1 VLYIKSKNKSNRYG
15 IERRKSQIMESG
27 CRLFVMGSECP
38 CCQVIRKLKLP
49 YEDLEQQYI
58 RMVFNVLAR
67 NVDDHSK
74 NFAFCMQKDGSWK
87 LSPAYDLT
95 FSVDL
100 AAPAYVNRH
109 SLSVNGKYEQI
120 TREDLEI
127 IGHNNDIQNYK
138 SLIDKVANAIS
149 GFDTYARDEKLNP
162 GLIDDIRKEFP
173 E

>member
-1 VLYIKSKNKSNRYG
+1 
-15 IERRKSQIMESG
+15 MEFG
-27 CRLFVMGSECP
+27 CRLFVMGPKCS
-38 CCQVIRKLKLP
+38 CCSI
-49 YEDLEQQYI
+49 
-58 RMVFNVLAR
+58 
-67 NVDDHSK
+67 
-74 NFAFCMQKDGSWK
+74 
-87 LSPAYDLT
+87 

-127 IGHNNDIQNYK
+127 IGQNNDIQNYK

-149 GFDTYARDEKLNP
+149 GFGTYAREEKLNA

-173 E
+173 D